1 MPGRIPLAT
10 FEGCTVKISWAVASD
25 YRLDPAVDIEQ
36 IKSVGP
42 VWGSWQTWRGCN
54 TDNVICHQQQKSRE
68 LLDRAFQA
76 VCNFYVPRSLYEPLG
91 RPVGVRFYDGDFD
104 QELDNIEDIVALH
117 LAAAASEIVLMLG
130 FDFVLPETVAD
141 RFEGHKLTN
150 RHGLMRGA
158 MANRPLVQWVA
169 VDCDNLDKSYQTL
182 PNLTCDTMPN
192 VLQLLL

>member
-1 MPGRIPLAT
+1 MDNLLH
-10 FEGCTVKISWAVASD
+10 GCAWVRSAGNLFGQCSEDQLGVASD
-25 YRLDPAVDIEQ
+25 YQSRSCCGCKQ

-104 QELDNIEDIVALH
+104 QELDHIEDIVAMH
-117 LAAAASEIVLMLG
+117 LASAAA
-130 FDFVLPETVAD
+130 T
-141 RFEGHKLTN
+141 
-150 RHGLMRGA
+150 
-158 MANRPLVQWVA
+158 
-169 VDCDNLDKSYQTL
+169 
-182 PNLTCDTMPN
+182 
-192 VLQLLL
+192 